1 MWPIF
6 AQGGDYGPK
15 YDMLEANGDLDIDE
29 NDFEKRSAAE
39 IFVDS
44 LTKKGWYIIDWWKK
58 YCNQVSIFSLINNF
72 KKSKT

>member
-1 MWPIF
+1 MLTLNLFFSVKLPCHSLFILQQVWPIF

-29 NDFEKRSAAE
+29 NDLEKRSAAE

-44 LTKKGWYIIDWWKK
+44 LTKKG
-58 YCNQVSIFSLINNF
+58 
-72 KKSKT
+72 

>member
-1 MWPIF
+1 MSFFIHFLQQVWPIF

-44 LTKKGWYIIDWWKK
+44 LTKKGWYILNIDTIH
-58 YCNQVSIFSLINNF
+58 S
-72 KKSKT
+72 

>member
-44 LTKKGWYIIDWWKK
+44 LTKKGWYFYIPNKCFDAYEVKVNK
-58 YCNQVSIFSLINNF
+58 DIFSIR
-72 KKSKT
+72 KR

>member
-44 LTKKGWYIIDWWKK
+44 LTKKGWLMKEI
-58 YCNQVSIFSLINNF
+58 L
-72 KKSKT
+72 